1 MKKTL
6 LLVLSAIFALSL
18 SAETMPAGYYDAIQ
32 GKQDSILKNTLFNII
47 RGGERYVYGPNQFHT
62 TDDPQGRWKKGDF
75 KAYGTWGG
83 FMQTDRR
90 ADGTI
95 WDMYS
100 SSKRYF
106 VANGTTPCT
115 QDIEHCLPKSW
126 WGGGTDTKSKADSI
140 YRDLYNLN
148 PADKQANSQKS
159 NNPPGHV
166 LHGDKFD
173 NGCFRMDKNT
183 TSQYGYFCF
192 EPAEEYRGDF
202 ARAYFYMVTAYEDRE
217 WNTVY
222 ADYCSEKSYL
232 FFSEAITQVLL
243 DWHRADPVSRKELER
258 LEAISTIQH
267 NRNCYIDYPELVEYI
282 WGNKKGQQVSLSNL
296 TWTGDPSY
304 VPAESM
310 QNLEAYA
317 PKDLDEN
324 GFTAVWSPTKGDY
337 QLDVYTRSWTG
348 SNDTIVN
355 LPGLKHDWLYDQE
368 HTTCTLKNSSS
379 SFVLQANGDAA
390 VTMGNGTTDGQ
401 IMLRKLD
408 LKTPARL
415 VFRASVYNTAN
426 EGVLEIKLGDQ
437 VFKTISLPIE
447 NKNRSET
454 YYDIE
459 IPAGTDSITI
469 TSVGGSTTKRACMQ
483 QLFLIQGDLEEHLTS
498 VDGFPVSLNTTSYK
512 VTTPESLQGKT
523 IYYRVVDSNNLA
535 SNEVEITIPAPQP
548 TAIDNACNRPEVQKI
563 IKEGQVIIIR
573 NGVKYSVL
581 GTRLD

>member
-32 GKQDSILKNTLFNII
+32 GKQDSILKNTLFNIV

-148 PADKQANSQKS
+148 PADKQANSSK
-159 NNPPGHV
+159 NNYPPGHV
-166 LHGDKFD
+166 VKGDKFD
-173 NGCFRMDKNT
+173 NGCFRMDKHT
-183 TSQYGYFCF
+183 SSQYGYFCF

-202 ARAYFYMVTAYEDRE
+202 ARAYFYMVTAYEDRA
-217 WNTVY
+217 WNTQY

-232 FFSEAITQVLL
+232 FFSDAIIQVLL

-317 PKDLDEN
+317 PKDLEKD

-355 LPGLKHDWLYDQE
+355 LPGLKHDWLFDQE
-368 HTTCTLKNSSS
+368 HTTCTPKKSAS

-390 VTMGNGTTDGQ
+390 VTMGNGDIDGQ

-408 LKTPARL
+408 LKAPARL

-535 SNEVEITIPAPQP
+535 SNEVEITIPVPQP

-573 NGVKYSVL
+573 DGVKYSVL

>member
-6 LLVLSAIFALSL
+6 LLALGALLALSL
-18 SAETMPAGYYDAIQ
+18 AAETMPTGYYDAIN

-62 TDDPQGRWKKGDF
+62 TDDPQGRWKKGDL
-75 KAYGTWGG
+75 KAYGTWEG
-83 FMQTDRR
+83 FFLTDKR
-90 ADGTI
+90 ADGSI

-106 VANGTTPCT
+106 VANGGTPCT

-126 WGGGTDTKSKADSI
+126 WGGGTDTKSKAESI

-148 PADKQANSQKS
+148 PADKQANSNKS
-159 NNPPGHV
+159 NYPPGHV
-166 LHGDKFD
+166 VKGDKFD
-173 NGCFRMDKNT
+173 NGVFRMDSKT
-183 TSQYGYFCF
+183 SSQYGEMCF
-192 EPAEEYRGDF
+192 EPAVEYRGDF
-202 ARAYFYMVTAYEDRE
+202 ARAYFYIVTAYEDHA
-217 WNTVY
+217 WN
-222 ADYCSEKSYL
+222 KSYIQYVDSSKYL
-232 FFSEAITQVLL
+232 RLSETLIGVLL

-258 LEAISTIQH
+258 LDAISSIQH
-267 NRNCYIDYPELVEYI
+267 NRNCFIDYPELVEYI
-282 WGNKKGQQVSLSNL
+282 WGDKKGQAVSLSTL

-310 QNLEAYA
+310 QNLESYS
-317 PKDLDEN
+317 PKDLEKD

-368 HTTCTLKNSSS
+368 HTTCTPKKSAS

-390 VTMGNGTTDGQ
+390 VTMGNGDIDGQ

-408 LKTPARL
+408 LKAPARL

-573 NGVKYSVL
+573 DGVKYSVL